1 MELVGLLVTLVKEPG
16 YFTTACR
23 DGILEI
29 ETASRNAQI
38 AIRAYGSATSG
49 AVTDPTINA
58 IDRFFDLV
66 DGGVEK
72 IDHALNR
79 GKSTEGQHRSRR
91 QKREVIDASSAE
103 VKGDAPAKDQAPSA
117 SALVRRPRF
126 YVVESITPSGT
137 IFVVTDGGNART
149 ECSSREFAEKILRA
163 LEAAP

>member
-1 MELVGLLVTLVKEPG
+1 
-16 YFTTACR
+16 
-23 DGILEI
+23 
-29 ETASRNAQI
+29 
-38 AIRAYGSATSG
+38 
-49 AVTDPTINA
+49 VTDPTINA

-79 GKSTEGQHRSRR
+79 GQRTEGQQRTRR
-91 QKREVIDASSAE
+91 QKREVIDAESAE
-103 VKGDAPAKDQAPSA
+103 VSKKAAPATGVATATTLARKAH
-117 SALVRRPRF
+117 F
-126 YVVESITPSGT
+126 YIVESITPSGT